1 VSSRSL
7 AVTFTALALG
17 LPCHAL
23 AESFNAKPGAWEI
36 TVTTLTTGNP
46 MSPSALAEMTPE
58 NRAKVEKALKERDGK
73 PITERYKTC
82 ITQNELD
89 QDYFLNSEADAR
101 CTKKIISKTP
111 TRLELEQTCPAPR
124 NSTGHATIEA
134 KTPESLVAAIDTLQV
149 GSTGTAHVDIK
160 GKWLGASCE
169 GIGRE

>member
-1 VSSRSL
+1 MSSRPL
-7 AVTFTALALG
+7 AVIFTALTLG
-17 LPCHAL
+17 LSCHAL

-58 NRAKVEKALKERDGK
+58 KRAKVEKALKERDGK
-73 PITERYKTC
+73 PITDRYKTC

-101 CTKKIISKTP
+101 CTKRIISKTP

-124 NSTGHATIEA
+124 SSTGHTTIEVA
-134 KTPESLVAAIDTLQV
+134 TPESIVATIDSMQV
-149 GSTGTAHVDIK
+149 GATGTARVDLK

-169 GIGRE
+169 GIGR